1 MVTPRVVGFIAA
13 HARRLRAAVRRPA
26 ARFLVVRADDLEV
39 VLPDDDTLVAVVY
52 LRDMTTR
59 ITNLAL
65 RAWPPIRRYGF
76 DALVLLAML
85 EVALELAFGREHNKD
100 APTGSLWI
108 LIPLSIAVLAPLL
121 ARRRYPFAAPAA
133 VYLYCAAVSF
143 YNGNL
148 VTFSFGI
155 FLAVLTSAFLMG
167 MLPDRNQS
175 VSGLA
180 IGIGAAAIVVH
191 NDPDQGWGDFF
202 FISLLFTIVWLA
214 GNALGAKLTQYR
226 QAEERAARLER
237 EREDRARAAVAEERA
252 RIARELHDVVG
263 HSVSVMTVQASGVR
277 RLLRPEQERERE
289 ALLIVEQTG
298 REALAEMRRMVG
310 VLRRP
315 EEAPALAPQPSLDH
329 LSRLVEQ
336 AREAGLPVELRI
348 EGEAAQLPAGVDL
361 TAYRL
366 VQEGLTNVVKHAG
379 ATRAEVLV
387 NYGDGFVEV
396 TVKDNGQGVGNGDGG
411 GHGLVGMRERVSV
424 YGGEL
429 DAGPQTGGGYRLRAK
444 LPLTS

>member
-1 MVTPRVVGFIAA
+1 MTAGIANL
-13 HARRLRAAVRRPA
+13 ARRV
-26 ARFLVVRADDLEV
+26 
-39 VLPDDDTLVAVVY
+39 
-52 LRDMTTR
+52 
-59 ITNLAL
+59 
-65 RAWPPIRRYGF
+65 WPLIRRYGF

-100 APTGSLWI
+100 APTGSLWL
-108 LIPLSIAVLAPLL
+108 LIPLSIAILAPLL
-121 ARRRYPFAAPAA
+121 ARRRFPFAAPAA
-133 VYLYCAAVSF
+133 VYLYCAAISF

-167 MLPDRNQS
+167 MLPDRSQS

-180 IGIGAAAIVVH
+180 IGVGAAAIVVH

-237 EREDRARAAVAEERA
+237 EREERARTAVAEERA

-298 REALAEMRRMVG
+298 REALAEMRRLVD

-315 EEAPALAPQPSLDH
+315 EEAPALAPQPSLQH
-329 LSRLVEQ
+329 LDKLVDQ
-336 AREAGLPVELRI
+336 VRESGLNVELKV
-348 EGEAAQLPAGVDL
+348 EGDVAKLPASVDL
-361 TAYRL
+361 AAYRL
-366 VQEGLTNVVKHAG
+366 VQEGLTNTLKHAQ
-379 ATRAEVLV
+379 AHRAEVLV
-387 NYGDGFVEV
+387 RYGNGEVEV
-396 TVKDNGQGVGNGDGG
+396 VVADDGNGTGGGAGG
-411 GHGLVGMRERVSV
+411 GHGLVGLRERIAVA
-424 YGGEL
+424 GGEL
-429 DAGPQTGGGYRLRAK
+429 DAGPRTGGGFQVRARLPMNGK
-444 LPLTS
+444 